1 MTVFRAIP
9 GFFNYICMNYKTNL
23 TMKKALLWI
32 VGILAALCIAIGL
45 IWGGEIATVRSIE
58 SVEGNQYLYRMEY
71 KAAYDLDDVIANDI
85 DENAEL
91 LDYIVK
97 RIGKGIPIKMKSSQV
112 ADENGELGTFNCTS
126 FQAVKA
132 DGNGFWFGRNYDY
145 FKNPTMVTISHP
157 KDGYAS
163 IACSDMSHFGY
174 SLEKLPV
181 SLGAKL
187 NCMASIYAP
196 VDGINEKGL
205 CTSIMAL
212 PKQASQQDTPKHDVG
227 TTIIMRL
234 WLDRCATVQEALDL
248 LETVDVRH
256 DAAVGSGYHYMLA
269 DANGD
274 CAVVEF
280 DLYDGW
286 KTLITKKEEGAKYYL
301 VTNHLLN
308 EKYLTAEPD
317 PTFGNPHS
325 KSWWRYET
333 AGAYLRE
340 HDGTLTF
347 DEAQECLSQVHW
359 KDLVW
364 DNGTVEDTQYSNV
377 YDQKN
382 ITLAL
387 RNWNDYGTTCR
398 FGL

>member
-1 MTVFRAIP
+1 
-9 GFFNYICMNYKTNL
+9 
-23 TMKKALLWI
+23 MKKVLFWI
-32 VGILAALCIAIGL
+32 IGILAALCIAVAC
-45 IWGGEIATVRSIE
+45 IWGGEIASIRSIAQ
-58 SVEGNQYLYRMEY
+58 VDGNPYLYKMEY
-71 KAAYDLDDVIANDI
+71 KASYDLDDLIANDI

-91 LDYIVK
+91 LDYVIG
-97 RIGKGIPIKMKSSQV
+97 RIGKGLPLKIKSAQV
-112 ADENGELGTFNCTS
+112 ADENGEMATLNCTS
-126 FQAVKA
+126 FQAKQA
-132 DGNGFWFGRNYDY
+132 DGDGFWYGRNYDF

-157 KDGYAS
+157 KKGYAS
-163 IACSDMSHFGY
+163 IAVSDMSHFGY
-174 SLEKLPV
+174 SLEKLPDSFLSALSCLAAV
-181 SLGAKL
+181 
-187 NCMASIYAP
+187 YAP

-256 DAAVGSGYHYMLA
+256 DAAVGSGYHYMVA

-280 DLYDGW
+280 DKEDGW
-286 KTLITKKEEGAKYYL
+286 KTLIVRKDAAENAML
-301 VTNHLLN
+301 VTNHLLS
-308 EKYLTAEPD
+308 EKYYTTEPD
-317 PTFGNPHS
+317 PAVGNPHS

-333 AGAYLRE
+333 AGAYLEE
-340 HDGTLTF
+340 HNGILSL
-347 DEAQECLSQVHW
+347 EQAQECLSLVHW

-364 DNGTVEDTQYSNV
+364 EDGTVEDTQYSNV
-377 YDQKN
+377 YDQSA

-387 RNWNDYGTTCR
+387 RNWNDYETTHH
-398 FGL
+398 FQL

>member
-1 MTVFRAIP
+1 
-9 GFFNYICMNYKTNL
+9 
-23 TMKKALLWI
+23 MKKALLWI

-112 ADENGELGTFNCTS
+112 ADEYGELGTFNCTS